1 MILSTSQ
8 KITYSLVLIGLAII
22 VTVPD
27 IVFSLLMEIF
37 HLIFELAFIIFEWLE
52 SSLDHVVEH
61 LLETEL
67 HATQTIVF
75 YLILAIFAYPVYY
88 LWQKLKQLFQ
98 YLKGSVGQCQ
108 TQLSYFK
115 ADTGFYWQSL
125 PWLDKLKVCVIV
137 VGSLYL
143 ASFFFM

>member
-27 IVFSLLMEIF
+27 VVFSFIMEIF
-37 HLIFELAFIIFEWLE
+37 HLIFELVFIIFEWLE

-61 LLETEL
+61 LFETEL
-67 HATQTIVF
+67 HTTQTIVF
-75 YLILAIFAYPVYY
+75 YLLLVIFAYPIYY
-88 LWQKLKQLFQ
+88 LWQKLTKFYQ

-115 ADTGFYWQSL
+115 ADTEFYWQGL

-143 ASFFFM
+143 SSFFFM